1 MYNMVIREIK
11 LLLDDLYLVNG
22 VVLLLDEF
30 MLFIVEMSVC

>member
-11 LLLDDLYLVNG
+11 LLFDDLYLVNG